1 MHFAS
6 LLTKQPHMLQKCAS
20 SRAAFVLV
28 AQPYAGCLVLARG
41 RAVAITC
48 GCVHHLS
55 RTYRLICVLHAQIG
69 GFSKMAAMQTK
80 KEMSSQWENI
90 SCKSLVAS
98 GNQRLLNL
106 RGADDVLLIF
116 QSLRFRIEI
125 ITQNRK
131 FCKPFDKIAALV
143 TKIDYVPCFFCA
155 SYPWQLRAME
165 RSAGLQGTPKLNRRI
180 RL

>member
-1 MHFAS
+1 MCVIPGRFCACCPALRG
-6 LLTKQPHMLQKCAS
+6 LLSP
-20 SRAAFVLV
+20 V
-28 AQPYAGCLVLARG
+28 AGPCCSDNLWLRPPPIA
-41 RAVAITC
+41 
-48 GCVHHLS
+48 HLS
-55 RTYRLICVLHAQIG
+55 VDLRFTCANWR
-69 GFSKMAAMQTK
+69 FFKKAAMQTK

-98 GNQRLLNL
+98 ENQRLLNL
-106 RGADDVLLIF
+106 CGAEDVLLIF

-131 FCKPFDKIAALV
+131 FCKSFDKIAALV
-143 TKIDYVPCFFCA
+143 TKINYVSCFFCA

-165 RSAGLQGTPKLNRRI
+165 GIAVLQGTPKLNRSI

>member
-1 MHFAS
+1 VEYRSHNFKKRGYAA
-6 LLTKQPHMLQKCAS
+6 KAPLQ
-20 SRAAFVLV
+20 
-28 AQPYAGCLVLARG
+28 
-41 RAVAITC
+41 
-48 GCVHHLS
+48 
-55 RTYRLICVLHAQIG
+55 
-69 GFSKMAAMQTK
+69 FS
-80 KEMSSQWENI
+80 NP
-90 SCKSLVAS
+90 
-98 GNQRLLNL
+98 RLLNL
-106 RGADDVLLIF
+106 CGAEDVVLIF

-165 RSAGLQGTPKLNRRI
+165 RIAGLQGTPKLNRRI

>member
-1 MHFAS
+1 MCVIPGRF
-6 LLTKQPHMLQKCAS
+6 CACCPACTECS
-20 SRAAFVLV
+20 ALS
-28 AQPYAGCLVLARG
+28 RG

-55 RTYRLICVLHAQIG
+55 RTYRLICALHTQIG
-69 GFSKMAAMQTK
+69 GFSKKAAMQTK

-106 RGADDVLLIF
+106 CGAEDVLFTF

-143 TKIDYVPCFFCA
+143 TKINYVPCFFCA
-155 SYPWQLRAME
+155 SYPWQLRAMC
-165 RSAGLQGTPKLNRRI
+165 SYTQKFGTKLKALLLQQGVLLTFI
-180 RL
+180 EFDS